1 MQEDSQE
8 TDTERRRGMMK
19 IEGEAVK
26 GICEETDAEG
36 RKGRM
41 KFDGE
46 GLKGKTDAGQQKGED
61 DKSSLVWG
69 CGQKGDSLLFEFLV
83 WAAAS
88 VQNVN

>member
-1 MQEDSQE
+1 M
-8 TDTERRRGMMK
+8 
-19 IEGEAVK
+19 V
-26 GICEETDAEG
+26 
-36 RKGRM
+36 
-41 KFDGE
+41 
-46 GLKGKTDAGQQKGED
+46 KGKTDAEQQKGED